1 MPRRV
6 NKVPSWSVA
15 DQEYMARAIRLAR
28 NGLYTTQPNPRVGC
42 VLVNG
47 DEIVGEGF
55 HFRAGEG
62 HAEVNALAMAGEK
75 AQGATAYVTL
85 EPCSH
90 FGRTPPC
97 AEGLINTGVARVVSA
112 MIDPN
117 PEVAGRGIK
126 MLRDAGIT
134 AESGLLEAEARA
146 LNPGFIKRMESGLP
160 FVRLKMAT
168 SLDGRTAMASGES
181 KWITGPAARSD
192 VQKLRAQSSAVVTGI
207 ESILK
212 DDSALTVRADQLELD
227 NADEIVKQQPLRVV
241 LDSGLRMPLKAS
253 ILSQPGRTLI
263 VTVSEDADKIAALK
277 NTGAEIAIMPAQDG
291 RVDLKALL
299 QMLAEQEQCNELL
312 IETGATLAGAFIQ
325 QELVDEIYLY
335 MAMKLLGSEAR
346 PAFQLPFTTMA
357 QQIKLQQTDMAM
369 LKDDMRLILKPVY
382 GE

>member
-1 MPRRV
+1 M
-6 NKVPSWSVA
+6 PSWSVA

-55 HFRAGEG
+55 HFRAGDG

-75 AQGATAYVTL
+75 AQGSTAYVTL

-112 MIDPN
+112 MVDPN
-117 PEVAGRGIK
+117 PQVSGRGIK

>member
-1 MPRRV
+1 M
-6 NKVPSWSVA
+6 PSWSVA

-112 MIDPN
+112 MVDPN
-117 PEVAGRGIK
+117 PQVAGRGIK
-126 MLRDAGIT
+126 MLRDAGIA

>member
-1 MPRRV
+1 M
-6 NKVPSWSVA
+6 PSWSVA

-112 MIDPN
+112 MVDPN
-117 PEVAGRGIK
+117 PQVAGRGIK
-126 MLRDAGIT
+126 MLRDAGIA

-299 QMLAEQEQCNELL
+299 QMLAGQEQCNELL

-369 LKDDMRLILKPVY
+369 LKDDMRLILKPVC

>member
-1 MPRRV
+1 M
-6 NKVPSWSVA
+6 PSWSVA

-112 MIDPN
+112 MVDPN

-126 MLRDAGIT
+126 MLRDAGIA

-227 NADEIVKQQPLRVV
+227 NTDEIVKQQPLRVV

-291 RVDLKALL
+291 RVDLKTLL

>member
-1 MPRRV
+1 M
-6 NKVPSWSVA
+6 PSWSVV

-28 NGLYTTQPNPRVGC
+28 NGLYSTQPNPRVGC

-62 HAEVNALAMAGEK
+62 HAEVNALSMAGKK

-97 AEGLINTGVARVVSA
+97 AEGLIKAGVARVVSA
-112 MIDPN
+112 MVDPN
-117 PEVAGRGIK
+117 PQVAGRGIK
-126 MLRDAGIT
+126 MLQEAGIT
-134 AESGLLEAEARA
+134 AESGLLEAEART

-253 ILSQPGRTLI
+253 ILNQPGRTLI
-263 VTVSEDADKIAALK
+263 VTVSDDADKIAALK
-277 NTGAEIAIMPAQDG
+277 NAGAEVAIMPAQDG

-312 IETGATLAGAFIQ
+312 IETGATLAGAFMQ

-369 LKDDMRLILKPVY
+369 LKDDMRLILQPVY

>member
-1 MPRRV
+1 M
-6 NKVPSWSVA
+6 PSWSVA

>member
-1 MPRRV
+1 M
-6 NKVPSWSVA
+6 PSWSVV

-62 HAEVNALAMAGEK
+62 HAEVNALSMAGKK

-97 AEGLINTGVARVVSA
+97 AEGLIKAGVKRVVSA
-112 MIDPN
+112 MVDPN
-117 PEVAGRGIK
+117 PQVAGRGIK
-126 MLRDAGIT
+126 MLQEAGIT
-134 AESGLLEAEARA
+134 AESGLLEAEART

-227 NADEIVKQQPLRVV
+227 NADEILKQQPLRVV

-277 NTGAEIAIMPAQDG
+277 NAGAEVAIMPAQEG

-357 QQIKLQQTDMAM
+357 QQIKLQQTDMVM
-369 LKDDMRLILKPVY
+369 LKDDMRLILQPVY

>member
-1 MPRRV
+1 MLI
-6 NKVPSWSVA
+6 NGAMLA
-15 DQEYMARAIRLAR
+15 DQFI
-28 NGLYTTQPNPRVGC
+28 
-42 VLVNG
+42 
-47 DEIVGEGF
+47 GE
-55 HFRAGEG
+55 
-62 HAEVNALAMAGEK
+62 NL
-75 AQGATAYVTL
+75 
-85 EPCSH
+85 
-90 FGRTPPC
+90 
-97 AEGLINTGVARVVSA
+97 
-112 MIDPN
+112 
-117 PEVAGRGIK
+117 
-126 MLRDAGIT
+126 
-134 AESGLLEAEARA
+134 
-146 LNPGFIKRMESGLP
+146 IKRMESGLP

-227 NADEIVKQQPLRVV
+227 NADEIVKRQPLRVV

>member
-1 MPRRV
+1 M
-6 NKVPSWSVA
+6 PSWSVA

-55 HFRAGEG
+55 HFRAGDG

-75 AQGATAYVTL
+75 AQGSTAYVTL

-112 MIDPN
+112 MVDPN
-117 PEVAGRGIK
+117 PQVSGRGIK

-227 NADEIVKQQPLRVV
+227 NTDEIVKQQPLRVV